1 MLFRSLDRLT
11 YTTTGA
17 GYATTLLVTARSGSA
32 ARILARM
39 RMGPHMMMGGDRD
52 AVRGKR
58 LSRRSLRRAWHFAHP
73 YRRTITLF
81 LASIVVAALIELVP
95 PFAFR
100 RILDV
105 AIPADDRGAITFI
118 ATVVVAAALFDAGL
132 AIVQRWCSSYI
143 GEGLI
148 YDLRCALFDKV
159 QRMPIAFFTHTQTGA
174 LTNRLNNDVVGAQ
187 NAVTST
193 LGSMVSNVVVL
204 VTTLSAMIALEWRL
218 TLLSLV
224 VLPMFVIPAKR
235 VGQRLQAISR
245 EQMTVNAE
253 MNTQMTERF
262 NVAGALLV
270 KLFGRQDDENRIFSD
285 RAKQVRNAGIRQ
297 AMYGRVFFVALGLVG
312 ALGAAAIYGVG
323 AHLVVDGNISRG
335 TLVALAALVTRVYQ
349 PLTGLTNARVDL
361 MTAMVIFERVFEIGR
376 AHV

>member
-1 MLFRSLDRLT
+1 M
-11 YTTTGA
+11 
-17 GYATTLLVTARSGSA
+17 V
-32 ARILARM
+32 
-39 RMGPHMMMGGDRD
+39 
-52 AVRGKR
+52 
-58 LSRRSLRRAWHFAHP
+58 
-73 YRRTITLF
+73 
-81 LASIVVAALIELVP
+81 VP

-204 VTTLSAMIALEWRL
+204 
-218 TLLSLV
+218 
-224 VLPMFVIPAKR
+224 F
-235 VGQRLQAISR
+235 
-245 EQMTVNAE
+245 
-253 MNTQMTERF
+253 
-262 NVAGALLV
+262 
-270 KLFGRQDDENRIFSD
+270 
-285 RAKQVRNAGIRQ
+285 
-297 AMYGRVFFVALGLVG
+297 
-312 ALGAAAIYGVG
+312 
-323 AHLVVDGNISRG
+323 
-335 TLVALAALVTRVYQ
+335 
-349 PLTGLTNARVDL
+349 TGLAR
-361 MTAMVIFERVFEIGR
+361 
-376 AHV
+376 